1 MRSYSVYQRLRL
13 LATGRFV
20 ASLPGSVVRF
30 NIDRFSLKVLPVD
43 FVTRFFQVAVVT
55 LKNRTLSP
63 VVHTFIEC
71 VRQVARSNSI
81 AARRY
86 QAKGHSGA

>member
-1 MRSYSVYQRLRL
+1 MLAPLPSPARVRSSRTL
-13 LATGRFV
+13 
-20 ASLPGSVVRF
+20 F
-30 NIDRFSLKVLPVD
+30 NIDQFSLKVLPVD

-63 VVHTFIEC
+63 VVHTFIDC
-71 VRQVARSNSI
+71 VREAARSNSI

-86 QAKGHSGA
+86 QAKGRSGA